1 MSDLF
6 NKQVKLTR
14 LIANL
19 IIFAKEQG
27 YELTFGDA
35 YRDERATFPY
45 SHDKSLHKKRL
56 AVDFNVFRNGRL
68 LRDGNSFIE
77 LGEFWEN
84 MGGTWGGRFKNSDG
98 CHFSIE
104 HEGMK

>member
-6 NKQVKLTR
+6 NKQCKLTR

-19 IIFAKEQG
+19 IIFAKEHG
-27 YELTFGDA
+27 YELTVGDA
-35 YRDERATFPY
+35 YRDPRATFPY
-45 SHDKSLHKKRL
+45 SHEKSLHKQRL
-56 AVDFNVFRNGRL
+56 AIDFNVFRYGRL
-68 LRDGNSFIE
+68 LTDGASFIE

-84 MGGTWGGRFKNSDG
+84 MGGTWGGRFNDG
-98 CHFSIE
+98 GHFSIE